1 MMSAARR
8 IILPLG
14 EDLPAVLGEMP
25 GEPAWMREAR
35 VAAWTQAERLPYP
48 HRREE
53 AWRRTPIDRFPL
65 DTLRLLMPGDG
76 ALIPYAEL
84 PPFWLRHLNRE
95 TEVSATLVQADGAL
109 VYRALRPDV
118 AAQGVVVQDLQQALV
133 THGDLIT
140 HYWNRGP
147 WTRPTFDRFTALN
160 GALWQGGVLIYVPDG
175 VRVSLP
181 VQVLTAYTAAGASGF
196 PRLLLIAGARSQ
208 VTLLHEHVSQERT
221 PEVTNEVVE
230 LYLEAEARVRYVYL
244 QHWGEQRWSVTHQ
257 NALLARD
264 AYLQWSTFNFGG
276 AVSKDF
282 VRVDLLEPGAQAM
295 LRGVTCVTG
304 QQVVDQS
311 TYQHHRAPQTQSD
324 LLFRNVVLDSAQT
337 VFYGMIRVEP
347 EAQQAKGYQ
356 ASHNLLL
363 GPGRA
368 HAIPGLEIL
377 ANDVQCSHG
386 ATVARV
392 DEEQLF
398 YLQARAISRAMAQ
411 RLIVGGFVEPL
422 IAAVPQ
428 HDTRERLRDD
438 VAVRMMP

>member
-8 IILPLG
+8 IILPLD

-35 VAAWTQAERLPYP
+35 VTAWGQVENLPYP
-48 HRREE
+48 HRKEE
-53 AWRRTPIDRFPL
+53 AWRRTPIERFPL
-65 DTLRLLMPGDG
+65 DSLRLLTVRDAPLMS
-76 ALIPYAEL
+76 YADL

-95 TEVSATLVQADGAL
+95 SEVSATLVQADGAL

-118 AAQGVVVQDLQQALV
+118 AAQGVVVQDLREALT
-133 THGDLIT
+133 THGDFI
-140 HYWNRGP
+140 HPYWNRAP
-147 WTRPTFDRFTALN
+147 WTRPAFDRFAALN
-160 GALWQGGVLIYVPDG
+160 GALWQGGVLIYVPEG

-221 PEVTNEVVE
+221 PEVNSEVVE
-230 LYLEAEARVRYVYL
+230 LYLEAGARVRYVYL

-257 NALLARD
+257 NAQLARD
-264 AYLQWSTFNFGG
+264 AYLQWSSFHFGG

-282 VRVDLLEPGAQAM
+282 MRVDLLEPGAQAM

-304 QQVVDQS
+304 EQVVDQS

-324 LLFRNVVLDSAQT
+324 LLFRNVVLESAQT

-398 YLQARAISRAMAQ
+398 YLQARAISRATAQ
-411 RLIVGGFVEPL
+411 RLIVGGFIEPL
-422 IAAVPQ
+422 IASVPQ
-428 HDTRERLRDD
+428 HETRERLRDD
-438 VAVRMMP
+438 VAVRMA